1 VKNVTGRRSN
11 PFGFTFPCDRAVP
24 GYGDANADFHV
35 LGDHPGVHG
44 GVESGVPFTENEAAD
59 RLQQAL
65 LEGGMLTR
73 RGSPPVLDKTYF
85 SYLSPCVTAGEPS
98 DDDYAAVEPILDSEV
113 RAITAHVLLP
123 VGERATRWVF
133 ANMSRE
139 SPGDVDMAELHA
151 TEISGSG
158 WLIYPI
164 ADPTTWTGAMEQSL
178 VDALSALRASDYRRT
193 ADLGRFQPGGDPYL
207 VR

>member
-1 VKNVTGRRSN
+1 MKNVTGRRSN
-11 PFGFTFPCDRAVP
+11 PFGFTFPCDRAVA

-44 GVESGVPFTENEAAD
+44 GAESGVPFTDTEPAA
-59 RLQQAL
+59 RLQRAL
-65 LEGGMLTR
+65 AEGGLLQET
-73 RGSPPVLDKTYF
+73 GSPPVVNSTYL
-85 SYLSPCVTAGEPS
+85 SYLYPCPVEGTPTEAE
-98 DDDYAAVEPILDSEV
+98 YATVEAVLDSEV

-123 VGERATRWVF
+123 VGERATKWVF

-139 SPGDVDMAELHA
+139 SPDDVDMAALHG

-158 WLIYPI
+158 WLICPI
-164 ADPTTWTGAMEQSL
+164 ADPATWNDDMERRL
-178 VDALSALRASDYRRT
+178 VAGLSELRSWDYRRT